1 MRRRERERVR
11 EMKRKTER
19 EIDKRNRVLRSLS
32 HKDGRMDEWME
43 GLKEGRRD
51 DTKMQVK

>member
-1 MRRRERERVR
+1 MRRRERERLR

>member
-1 MRRRERERVR
+1 
-11 EMKRKTER
+11 MKRKTEI